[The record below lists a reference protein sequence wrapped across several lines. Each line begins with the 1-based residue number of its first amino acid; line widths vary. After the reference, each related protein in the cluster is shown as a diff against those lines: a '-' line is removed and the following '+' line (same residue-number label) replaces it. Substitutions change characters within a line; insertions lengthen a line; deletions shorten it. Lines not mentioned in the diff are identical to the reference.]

1 MASLAAA
8 TQRTRRRLESAASKP
23 RRRRRRRKGL
33 PPRHYDNTTP
43 LSRPARRAL
52 AEGLDDLA
60 LQRLRKLAEGP
71 PLLVGELGTSSH
83 KELVKTIYQV
93 QAVQSP
99 CTCVHTIAPL
109 LLTLVYAGHIPTRT
123 KSLQRQASLL
133 AQIPKVTSS
142 QQLAAIKEQQ
152 ALLDTALARHTT
164 AVHTLVDT
172 V

>member
-8 TQRTRRRLESAASKP
+8 TQRTRRRLASAASKP
-23 RRRRRRRKGL
+23 RRRRRRRRDL

-93 QAVQSP
+93 RGAESMHMR
-99 CTCVHTIAPL
+99 THHH
-109 LLTLVYAGHIPTRT
+109 LLTLCTLVTSPHTPVSAAPGEPVGTNSKGDIVAAAGRYQGAASTAGHSSGTPHDCSQYAG
-123 KSLQRQASLL
+123 
-133 AQIPKVTSS
+133 
-142 QQLAAIKEQQ
+142 
-152 ALLDTALARHTT
+152 
-164 AVHTLVDT
+164 
-172 V
+172 